1 MAATLYVYNS
11 TPAPQLDLTALAIT
25 ARKILELLAYYS
37 RMRRYGLHF
46 HPPLLPG
53 CLLEFSVL
61 LNQTIF
67 STKS

>member
-1 MAATLYVYNS
+1 MAATLYIYNS
-11 TPAPQLDLTALAIT
+11 TPPPRLDLTALATT

-46 HPPLLPG
+46 YLPLLPG
-53 CLLEFSVL
+53 CLLELSVL
-61 LNQTIF
+61 QNQIIF